1 MHRNFDK
8 ISICA
13 HALERAPTSKQKF
26 SLKFLIDFF
35 DVRNIY
41 ASLRK
46 KKDVCV
52 FGKHMCT

>member
-8 ISICA
+8 INVCA
-13 HALERAPTSKQKF
+13 HALERASKQKF

-35 DVRNIY
+35 DVRDIY

-46 KKDVCV
+46 KKDVCI
-52 FGKHMCT
+52 